1 MAKACPGQMSRVNN
15 EWKKAWGSKRPQ
27 LVKIESSKAYSEH
40 KKLKSKR
47 EQLVR
52 IQIQIQSSR
61 STKDYGRKFTTPF
74 WTTQEN
80 QMAPSFLPLTSF
92 DSLGIQF
99 LHKEESTTSITN
111 PKPYLP

>member
-1 MAKACPGQMSRVNN
+1 MEKSL
-15 EWKKAWGSKRPQ
+15 GSKRPQ

-61 STKDYGRKFTTPF
+61 STKDYGRKHNTILDNSRKP
-74 WTTQEN
+74 N
-80 QMAPSFLPLTSF
+80 GS
-92 DSLGIQF
+92 II
-99 LHKEESTTSITN
+99 STLN
-111 PKPYLP
+111 KL